1 MANNGTRKES
11 AKHIEQQ
18 KAGSGRGERGS
29 ERVPMG
35 STLKLLHH
43 GMDPNYHYRWMSAAD
58 GRLEQA
64 QGAWYEF
71 VLDENGDKKKRT
83 KGASTLYLMRLPMK
97 FHLEDQKLKEH
108 RIIDTLNKEQVLQD
122 GEYLPDDRKS
132 VLQKDNAA
140 SDDFDPLG

>member
-1 MANNGTRKES
+1 MANNRERQDTNK
-11 AKHIEQQ
+11 KIDQQ
-18 KAGSGRGERGS
+18 KAGSGRAERGT

-71 VLDENGDKKKRT
+71 VLDEAGNKKKRT
-83 KGASTLYLMRLPMK
+83 KGASTLYLMRLPME
-97 FHLEDQKLKEH
+97 FHQEDQKLKER
-108 RIIDTLNKEQVLQD
+108 RIIDTLNKEQVLED
-122 GEYLPDDRKS
+122 GEYLPDDRRS